1 MRPVLGGA
9 SVFHDSHPA
18 PTSDLCRGRIIPGGV
33 DIPSS
38 ATPDRMRPR
47 YACALADILQM
58 LPEEGE
64 VSGNSLAP
72 SISEVK
78 GLINRCLRKDQSD
91 WLTAYEALGRPEVD
105 ATDGGDA
112 GPAPP
117 CSARRG

>member
-1 MRPVLGGA
+1 
-9 SVFHDSHPA
+9 
-18 PTSDLCRGRIIPGGV
+18 
-33 DIPSS
+33 
-38 ATPDRMRPR
+38 MRPR
-47 YACALADILQM
+47 YASALADILQM